1 MTIAAFIFIGISLI
15 VIAFQIAVAFGAPWG
30 EYTMG
35 GGHQGKLPLGL
46 RIGAGIQAGMILF
59 FDLVV
64 LIRAGLILP
73 QMESFSRIL
82 IWIVVGFFVLGS
94 ILNIITTS
102 KKERVLW
109 APVNIVMLGLS
120 LFIALS

>member
-30 EYTMG
+30 EYTIG
-35 GGHQGKLPLGL
+35 GTHKGKLPLGL
-46 RIGAGIQAGMILF
+46 RIGAGIQGGMILF
-59 FDLVV
+59 FDLVI

-73 QMESFSRIL
+73 RMESFSRIL

-102 KKERVLW
+102 KKERMVW
-109 APVNIVMLGLS
+109 APVNLIMLALS
-120 LFIALS
+120 LFIALN